1 MRKQTI
7 LNHLL
12 LSTTVL
18 GALMLCQLPTVEAET
33 IAEASPASLETSL
46 PSTSHSD
53 PTSIKEGAAFEQ
65 AQPAE
70 NTEVQ
75 EALAENPTPTSTA
88 SPAETKTEENGS
100 SAASPQDTENP
111 TTQTSQPSAPDDTR
125 DAETRKASTETV
137 ASTTNSQ
144 EAETSPTTQPE
155 TKAGSDIHQQAVPV
169 SSTET
174 IQNNNVGKNTVS
186 ITRQQPTPQTVK
198 WTVTFDASN
207 WGLSADHVGAFYFF
221 TPKNANITS
230 IVDNE
235 KNQELIQHFTT
246 RGLYKAYDETNPVEG
261 LSKQWGWSVG
271 NISHRDPRLDEWKN
285 QGLFSK
291 VFILNERKDKGPISF
306 TITATLPDD
315 AVQSFPFVAVMKRYT
330 NIAPTEATSLAATTF
345 EKEPKIILAP
355 ITPEPTPKNPK
366 AEEPKSN
373 PETPKEN
380 PSEQIQVTFKEANGA
395 ENTPD
400 TATHYI
406 FGGQIIK
413 MVQPGTLLKSILPMA
428 KIASP
433 GYKPQKGD
441 FILQKG
447 YRIKGWMDENRNPI
461 SEDTLI
467 RQSMILTP
475 LIEKDD
481 TTQTPEAP
489 KVTPEKP
496 KAETEAPKVTP
507 EKPKSEPEAPKVTPE
522 KPKSEP
528 ETPKATPEN
537 PKTEPEAP
545 KVTPEN
551 PKAEP
556 EAPKVTPE
564 NPKTETEAPKV
575 TPEKPKSEPEAPK
588 VTPEKPK
595 SEPEAPKATPEKP
608 KSEPEAPKVTPE
620 KPKSEPEA
628 PKATPEKPKTEPEAP
643 KVTPEKPKSEPEAP
657 KVTPEKPKSEPE
669 APKVTPEKPKAE
681 PDAPKVTPE
690 KPKSE
695 PEAPKLTPE
704 KPKTEPNAPK
714 VTPEKPKSEPEA
726 PKVTPEKPKSD
737 PEAPKLTPEK
747 PKTEPE
753 APKVTPEKPRMDQE
767 APKKSQHSSQLPG
780 QATNGGQSNAT
791 SRPATVTPARKKAT
805 LPNTGEE
812 RNVLAWLGG
821 ILAAIVAAIL
831 ALKPKNSKH

>member
-1 MRKQTI
+1 MSSSFSDAFGKKTDYCKRSLSPIAFRKVYLIKGGTYEKKTI

-18 GALMLCQLPTVEAET
+18 GGLMLCQLPTVESET
-33 IAEASPASLETSL
+33 IAEAGAASLETSL

-53 PTSIKEGAAFEQ
+53 PTRMEDGAAFEQ

-75 EALAENPTPTSTA
+75 EALTENPTPTSTA

-125 DAETRKASTETV
+125 DAETRKVSTDTV
-137 ASTTNSQ
+137 TSTTAGQ

-155 TKAGSDIHQQAVPV
+155 TKAGSDIHQQAIPV
-169 SSTET
+169 SNSET
-174 IQNNNVGKNTVS
+174 IQNNNVGKNTVL

-246 RGLYKAYDETNPVEG
+246 RGLYKAYDETNPDEG

-271 NISHRDPRLDEWKN
+271 NISHRDPRLNEWKN

-345 EKEPKIILAP
+345 EKEPKIILTP

-380 PSEQIQVTFKEANGA
+380 PSEQLQVTFKEANGA
-395 ENTPD
+395 ENTPE

-433 GYKPQKGD
+433 GYKPQQGD

-447 YRIKGWMDENRNPI
+447 YRIKGWMDENRNPV

-467 RQSMILTP
+467 RQTMILTP

-489 KVTPEKP
+489 KVTPE
-496 KAETEAPKVTP
+496 
-507 EKPKSEPEAPKVTPE
+507 
-522 KPKSEP
+522 
-528 ETPKATPEN
+528 N
-537 PKTEPEAP
+537 
-545 KVTPEN
+545 
-551 PKAEP
+551 
-556 EAPKVTPE
+556 
-564 NPKTETEAPKV
+564 
-575 TPEKPKSEPEAPK
+575 
-588 VTPEKPK
+588 
-595 SEPEAPKATPEKP
+595 
-608 KSEPEAPKVTPE
+608 
-620 KPKSEPEA
+620 
-628 PKATPEKPKTEPEAP
+628 PKTEPEAP
-643 KVTPEKPKSEPEAP
+643 KVTPEKPKTE
-657 KVTPEKPKSEPE
+657 TE

-681 PDAPKVTPE
+681 PDAPMVTPE
-690 KPKSE
+690 KPK
-695 PEAPKLTPE
+695 A
-704 KPKTEPNAPK
+704 EPN
-714 VTPEKPKSEPEA
+714 
-726 PKVTPEKPKSD
+726 
-737 PEAPKLTPEK
+737 
-747 PKTEPE
+747 

-821 ILAAIVAAIL
+821 ILVAILVAIL

>member
-1 MRKQTI
+1 
-7 LNHLL
+7 
-12 LSTTVL
+12 
-18 GALMLCQLPTVEAET
+18 MLCQLPTVESET
-33 IAEASPASLETSL
+33 IAEAGAASLETSL

-53 PTSIKEGAAFEQ
+53 PTRMEDGAAFEQ

-75 EALAENPTPTSTA
+75 EALTENPTPTSTA

-125 DAETRKASTETV
+125 DAETRKVSTDTV
-137 ASTTNSQ
+137 TSTTAGQ

-155 TKAGSDIHQQAVPV
+155 TKAGSDIHQQAIPV
-169 SSTET
+169 SNSET
-174 IQNNNVGKNTVS
+174 IQNNNVGKNTVL

-246 RGLYKAYDETNPVEG
+246 RGLYKAYDETNPDEG

-271 NISHRDPRLDEWKN
+271 NISHRDPRLNEWKN

-345 EKEPKIILAP
+345 EKEPKIILTP

-380 PSEQIQVTFKEANGA
+380 PSEQLQVTFKEANGA
-395 ENTPD
+395 ENTPE

-433 GYKPQKGD
+433 GYKPQQGD

-447 YRIKGWMDENRNPI
+447 YRIKGWMDENRNPV

-467 RQSMILTP
+467 RQTMILTP

-489 KVTPEKP
+489 KVTPE
-496 KAETEAPKVTP
+496 
-507 EKPKSEPEAPKVTPE
+507 
-522 KPKSEP
+522 
-528 ETPKATPEN
+528 N
-537 PKTEPEAP
+537 
-545 KVTPEN
+545 
-551 PKAEP
+551 
-556 EAPKVTPE
+556 
-564 NPKTETEAPKV
+564 
-575 TPEKPKSEPEAPK
+575 
-588 VTPEKPK
+588 
-595 SEPEAPKATPEKP
+595 
-608 KSEPEAPKVTPE
+608 
-620 KPKSEPEA
+620 
-628 PKATPEKPKTEPEAP
+628 PKTEPEAP
-643 KVTPEKPKSEPEAP
+643 KVTPEKPKTE
-657 KVTPEKPKSEPE
+657 TE

-681 PDAPKVTPE
+681 PDAPMVTPE
-690 KPKSE
+690 KPK
-695 PEAPKLTPE
+695 A
-704 KPKTEPNAPK
+704 EPN
-714 VTPEKPKSEPEA
+714 
-726 PKVTPEKPKSD
+726 
-737 PEAPKLTPEK
+737 
-747 PKTEPE
+747 

-821 ILAAIVAAIL
+821 ILVAILVAIL

>member
-1 MRKQTI
+1 
-7 LNHLL
+7 
-12 LSTTVL
+12 
-18 GALMLCQLPTVEAET
+18 MLCQLPTVESET
-33 IAEASPASLETSL
+33 IAEAGAASLETSL

-53 PTSIKEGAAFEQ
+53 PTRMEDGAAFEQ

-75 EALAENPTPTSTA
+75 EALTENPTPTSTA

-125 DAETRKASTETV
+125 DAETRKVSTDTV
-137 ASTTNSQ
+137 TSTTAGQ

-155 TKAGSDIHQQAVPV
+155 TKAGSDIHQQAIPV
-169 SSTET
+169 SNSET
-174 IQNNNVGKNTVS
+174 IQNNNVGKNTVL

-246 RGLYKAYDETNPVEG
+246 RGLYKAYDETNPDEG

-345 EKEPKIILAP
+345 EKEPKIILTP

-380 PSEQIQVTFKEANGA
+380 PSEQLQVTFKEANGA
-395 ENTPD
+395 ENTPE

-433 GYKPQKGD
+433 GYKPQQGD

-447 YRIKGWMDENRNPI
+447 YRIKGWMDENRNPV

-467 RQSMILTP
+467 RQTMILTP

-489 KVTPEKP
+489 KVTPE
-496 KAETEAPKVTP
+496 
-507 EKPKSEPEAPKVTPE
+507 
-522 KPKSEP
+522 
-528 ETPKATPEN
+528 N
-537 PKTEPEAP
+537 
-545 KVTPEN
+545 
-551 PKAEP
+551 
-556 EAPKVTPE
+556 
-564 NPKTETEAPKV
+564 
-575 TPEKPKSEPEAPK
+575 
-588 VTPEKPK
+588 
-595 SEPEAPKATPEKP
+595 
-608 KSEPEAPKVTPE
+608 
-620 KPKSEPEA
+620 
-628 PKATPEKPKTEPEAP
+628 PKTEPEAP
-643 KVTPEKPKSEPEAP
+643 KVTPEKPKTE
-657 KVTPEKPKSEPE
+657 TE

-681 PDAPKVTPE
+681 PDAPMVTPE
-690 KPKSE
+690 KPK
-695 PEAPKLTPE
+695 A
-704 KPKTEPNAPK
+704 EPN
-714 VTPEKPKSEPEA
+714 
-726 PKVTPEKPKSD
+726 
-737 PEAPKLTPEK
+737 
-747 PKTEPE
+747 

-821 ILAAIVAAIL
+821 ILVAILVAIL